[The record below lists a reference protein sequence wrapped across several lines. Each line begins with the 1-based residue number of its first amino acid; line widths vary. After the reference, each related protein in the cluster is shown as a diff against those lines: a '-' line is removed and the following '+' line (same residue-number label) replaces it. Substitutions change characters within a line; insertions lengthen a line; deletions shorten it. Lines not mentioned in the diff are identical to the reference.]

1 MYMYVSQYI
10 EYRVPKKVLECE
22 RSLLRKFVC
31 MSVYLYMYCMYVCMY
46 VCVCQLLKI
55 LIFVR
60 YI

>member
-1 MYMYVSQYI
+1 MCMYVSQCI

-31 MSVYLYMYCMYVCMY
+31 MSVYLYLYCMYVCMY
-46 VCVCQLLKI
+46 VCVCPLFKI
-55 LIFVR
+55 LFLER